1 MRAATLILGFVA
13 GLGLIAS
20 FQDPPP
26 PPMPVVPEG
35 IKIGKIGL
43 LTDVPPVDLD
53 QPLDGGSTVNRLA
66 SRLRLMTGDSES
78 LLKKLQEN
86 AKGMKGKELNEKD
99 LFKGMNGNEQNF
111 LKSLL
116 DKLKADPSAFDS
128 LKGMAGSGQSL
139 EGLKGMIDGLKV
151 DGATIPDLKGGLPN
165 LNGKGPGGITLP
177 ENAPQWM
184 RDALAGWEKNVG
196 PIKNNPELQ
205 KMLDGFLSKENGFDP
220 SKWKE
225 WMNGQ
230 GFDTSKLD
238 GLFGKN
244 GPQLDLSKV
253 PDPKLN
259 LQLNLGNSKL
269 PSWNFGSPSVSPPS
283 APSMGG
289 GWSFGGFGGIGGS
302 GFASLTPILIILAI
316 AVVGVLVWMYWPQ
329 IKESL
334 ARRGSEPALVL
345 PAGFDPRLVTD
356 RATLIQAFELL
367 SVVLCGPTAKTWNHI
382 TIGGALKE
390 FLATNPAGGEQL
402 AVLYALARYTPE
414 NEPLTPEAIAQ
425 ARSAL
430 CTLAGVSA

>member
-1 MRAATLILGFVA
+1 MRAATLILGFLA
-13 GLGLIAS
+13 GLVLIGS

-35 IKIGKIGL
+35 IKIGRIGL

-53 QPLDGGSTVNRLA
+53 RPLDGDSTVNRLA

-86 AKGMKGKELNEKD
+86 AKGMKGKGMNEKD
-99 LFKGMNGNEQNF
+99 LFKGMNGNEQSF

-116 DKLKADPSAFDS
+116 DKLKSDPSAFDS
-128 LKGMAGSGQSL
+128 LKGMGGNGQSL
-139 EGLKGMIDGLKV
+139 DGLKGMIDGLKM
-151 DGATIPDLKGGLPN
+151 DGMKMPELKGGLPD
-165 LNGKGPGGITLP
+165 LSGKAMGGITLP

-225 WMNGQ
+225 WMNGK

-244 GPQLDLSKV
+244 GPKLDLSKV

-259 LQLNLGNSKL
+259 LNLGNSKL
-269 PSWNFGSPSVSPPS
+269 PSWNFGSPSISPPS

-289 GWSFGGFGGIGGS
+289 WSFGGIGGS
-302 GFASLTPILIILAI
+302 GLASLTPILIILAI

-334 ARRGSEPALVL
+334 ARRSGEPAIAL
-345 PAGFDPRLVTD
+345 PEGFDPRLVTD
-356 RATLIQAFELL
+356 RPTLIRAFELL
-367 SVVLCGPTAKTWNHI
+367 SVVLCGPTAKTWNHV

-390 FLATNPAGGEQL
+390 FLTTNPAGGEQL

-430 CTLAGVSA
+430 CTLAGVPA